1 MIPFLGFS
9 QWTRTEVRSQKV
21 KKSQE
26 KLEFSGLYTLNTDQL
41 KQTLKNAPV
50 RFTHEKGV
58 VISLPSANGKL
69 EKFQVWEYSNMAPE
83 LQAKFPEIRSY
94 VGTGLEDP
102 SVYVRFSLSPVGFS
116 SMTTRSGIS
125 EFIEPYTE
133 DRSVYAV
140 FNSNARRGQ
149 DKEPFECLTPNK
161 PENKNS
167 EKKTMLSIKKQQD
180 LMSSDWP

>member
-1 MIPFLGFS
+1 MKHYFFIFSLMIPFLGFS
-9 QWTRTEVRSQKV
+9 QWTRTEVRSQNV

-26 KLEFSGLYTLNTDQL
+26 KLEFSGLYALNTDQL

-50 RFTHEKGV
+50 RFSSEKGV
-58 VISLPSANGKL
+58 VISLPAANGKL

-83 LQAKFPEIRSY
+83 LQAKFPDIKSY

-102 SVYVRFSLSPVGFS
+102 SIYVRFSLSPVGFS
-116 SMTTRSGIS
+116 SMITRSGTS

-140 FNSNARRGQ
+140 FDSNSRRGQ
-149 DKEPFECLTPNK
+149 EKEPFECATPNK
-161 PENKNS
+161 LDTKNS
-167 EKKTMLSIKKQQD
+167 EKKKQCCQ
-180 LMSSDWP
+180 

>member
-9 QWTRTEVRSQKV
+9 QWTRTEVRSQNV

-26 KLEFSGLYTLNTDQL
+26 KLEFSGLYALNTDQL

-50 RFTHEKGV
+50 RFSSEKGV
-58 VISLPSANGKL
+58 VISLPAANGKL

-83 LQAKFPEIRSY
+83 LQAKFPDIKSY

-102 SVYVRFSLSPVGFS
+102 SIYVRFSLSPVGFS
-116 SMTTRSGIS
+116 SMITRSGTS

-140 FNSNARRGQ
+140 FDSNSRRGQ
-149 DKEPFECLTPNK
+149 EKEPFECATPNK
-161 PENKNS
+161 LDTKNS
-167 EKKTMLSIKKQQD
+167 EKKKQCCQ
-180 LMSSDWP
+180 